1 MIILRRLVTA
11 VFATLLLIG
20 SAGSAMAHDEES
32 HEDGSHGEG
41 QCSLSMRLLGNAT
54 ISQYDAL
61 IAADYLAP
69 MQIELRN
76 DGNAPCSGAIRFDAS
91 RSSRYL
97 TGPQEGRLS
106 YLLVGESNGNDII
119 YDPRSDNGRSVGFN
133 VARRSSVVLRPQL
146 RVNGGQ
152 AGRSGRYEALIDAV
166 LDSRHD
172 DSRHG
177 ESERNRV
184 SVVLAVNVVPS
195 VQANFVGTDAGGGSV
210 ATMNLGEL
218 VTGQERSI
226 GIQIR
231 ANASVDLTISS
242 ENHGRL
248 NRDGGGGAV
257 PYDLTFGRQRVD
269 LEQTDSVRVR
279 LGEDGVRGLRR
290 EVTVKVGDTSHQRA
304 GRYRDVVTF
313 RISGR

>member
-1 MIILRRLVTA
+1 MMFLHRLAA
-11 VFATLLLIG
+11 VFWAALLVVG
-20 SAGSAMAHDEES
+20 SSAVALAHDHES

-41 QCSLSMRLLGNAT
+41 KCSLSMHLLGNAT

-76 DGNAPCSGAIRFDAS
+76 DGGASCSGSIRFDAS

-97 TGPQEGRLS
+97 TGPRGGRLS
-106 YLLVGESNGNDII
+106 YLIVGESNGNDIV
-119 YDPRSDNGRSVGFN
+119 YDPRSDSGRAIGFT
-133 VARRSSVVLRPQL
+133 VARRSSVILRPQL

-152 AGRSGRYEALIDAV
+152 PGRSGRYDALIDVV
-166 LDSRHD
+166 LDAA
-172 DSRHG
+172 HG
-177 ESERNRV
+177 EDDNDRT
-184 SVVLAVNVVPS
+184 SVTLAVNVVPS

-218 VTGQERSI
+218 FTGQERGI

-231 ANASVDLTISS
+231 ANANVDLTISS
-242 ENHGRL
+242 ENRGKL
-248 NRDGGGGAV
+248 KRDGGGGAV
-257 PYDLTFGRQRVD
+257 PYDLTFGGQRID
-269 LEQTDSVRVR
+269 LEQDESVRVR
-279 LGEDGVRGLRR
+279 LGEDSIRGLRR
-290 EVTVKVGDTSHQRA
+290 EVTVKVGDTSQQRA
-304 GRYRDVVTF
+304 GAYRDVVTF

>member
-1 MIILRRLVTA
+1 MMILRRLVSTVCA
-11 VFATLLLIG
+11 ALLLAG
-20 SAGSAMAHDEES
+20 SAGSAMAHEEES
-32 HEDGSHGEG
+32 HDDGSHGEG

-76 DGNAPCSGAIRFDAS
+76 DGNGPCSGSIRFDAS

-97 TGPQEGRLS
+97 TGSQEGRLS
-106 YLLVGESNGNDII
+106 YLIVGESNGNDII
-119 YDPRSDNGRSVGFN
+119 YDPRSDNGRSIGFN
-133 VARRSSVVLRPQL
+133 VARRSSVILRPQL

-166 LDSRHD
+166 LDSG
-172 DSRHG
+172 HG
-177 ESERNRV
+177 ESEKDRI

-257 PYDLTFGRQRVD
+257 PYDLTFGSQRID

-290 EVTVKVGDTSHQRA
+290 DVTVKVGDTSHQRA